1 MSKSLKRWMLGL
13 SLFSVL
19 PGVGLAALAQEQV
32 AADQSL
38 ESDGDKPVVLTIG
51 SKAPSI
57 DVEHWVSDGHGKFK
71 PVEIFEDGKVYV
83 VEFWATWCGP
93 CISSMP
99 HLAQLQEEYADK
111 NVQIISI
118 SDEKLEVVEAFL
130 TKPLRNAS
138 KPTKKKSA
146 DENGDEDTS
155 EESKDEPETY
165 GKLTSAYSLTTDPDG
180 SVKFDYMAAARQNG
194 IPTAFLV
201 GKTGH
206 IEWIGHPM
214 QMDSPLEKVVTDTWD
229 REAFLKQFR
238 KRQERDIVM
247 ASLRTKMQ
255 KGDLKGALKV
265 LEEARKAAEGDEESV
280 DAYTQLEFRLK
291 ATSAMQKIQTGE
303 LDEGL
308 AELDELLETAEGPSK
323 MQLTMLKLNGLLKA
337 ERHDE
342 AAAVLSKITEAKE
355 VTPAMLNQFAWG
367 IYEAAKEKQDF
378 SKDLIGAASAAA
390 EKAVSME
397 PRNGM
402 ILDTFAHL
410 VYLQGDLDRA
420 IELQTQAVDNSDKAP
435 AESQKEMKSFLET
448 LNEEKAGK

>member
-13 SLFSVL
+13 SFFFVL
-19 PGVGLAALAQEQV
+19 PGAGLTAVAQEQV
-32 AADQSL
+32 AADQSA
-38 ESDGDKPVVLTIG
+38 ESDSEKPTVLTIG

-57 DVEHWVSDGHGKFK
+57 NVEHWVSDGHGKFK
-71 PVEIFEDGKVYV
+71 PVETFEDGKVYV

-93 CISSMP
+93 CIASMP

-111 NVQIISI
+111 DVQIISI

-138 KPTKKKSA
+138 KPAKKKSA
-146 DENGDEDTS
+146 DEDSDQEPK
-155 EESKDEPETY
+155 EEPETY

-214 QMDSPLEKVVTDTWD
+214 AMDSPLEKVVTDTWD

-247 ASLRTKMQ
+247 ASLRAKMQ
-255 KGDLKGALKV
+255 KGDYEGALKI

-280 DAYTQLEFRLK
+280 AAYTQLEFRLK

-308 AELDELLETAEGPSK
+308 AELDQLLETADGASK
-323 MQLTMLKLNGLLKA
+323 MQLTMLKLNALLKA

-355 VTPAMLNQFAWG
+355 ATPAMLNQFAWG
-367 IYEAAKEKQDF
+367 IYEAAKEKQEF
-378 SKDLIGAASAAA
+378 SRDLIGAAIAAA
-390 EKAVSME
+390 EKAVSVE
-397 PRNGM
+397 PMNSM
-402 ILDTFAHL
+402 ILDTLAHL

-420 IELQTQAVDNSDKAP
+420 IELQTQAVENSDKAP

-448 LNEEKAGK
+448 LNEEKIGK